1 MWLFF
6 YFLLLVRLFFVHLS
20 KLLNVPKTFATLHDY
35 TLCKQKAFTVVH
47 CTDIVTII
55 FTPASSSLVDSL
67 SPALTPQVNCF
78 D

>member
-1 MWLFF
+1 MWLFL
-6 YFLLLVRLFFVHLS
+6 YFVLLVHLP

-47 CTDIVTII
+47 CTDIVTVI
-55 FTPASSSLVDSL
+55 FTPASSSPVDSL
-67 SPALTPQVNCF
+67 SPASTLQANCF